1 MRRWLYIGLLL
12 LPLLACEREW
22 ANDID
27 ASDPEGEVEITF
39 TVTRDDVLTKT
50 LGEDPGLTTM
60 HVAVFGSS
68 HYLKQYVKATP
79 VRTTDRDSTG
89 TSIKMPQYT
98 FSVKIGLS
106 NSRRFV
112 HFIGNGPESIPFG
125 KDFDVLPTLI
135 GEQET
140 GFWQMREV
148 PGIYAEVDGDG
159 DYIKPGGG
167 KRGKDDDYVA
177 SEDTK
182 KYFQNVPLIRNWA
195 KVLLYAEPVGTS
207 HFVPKSFA
215 IVNMPKRGTLVPYG
229 GTKGFITNYKDLS
242 FDDLTGDSY
251 QYGGNL
257 PDTVEFSPL
266 PPTADEFVHPEE
278 YPNTRV
284 RKYNEPADP
293 SNPVDDEL
301 AAVYLYERPIPNSE
315 LQPTYVIIYGR
326 YINTSDIDVPPEG
339 EDCYYKV
346 DLMSKGE
353 YYPILRNFKYKIDIH
368 RISAVGHATPEEAAA
383 GAGSADVSADI
394 NASHLSDISDGT
406 RRMAIQPWMAKT
418 YVRAGRDSLYVTFY
432 DNITVDDPQPNLKE
446 TTLLGNRYVSCR
458 LIPDLGDNNIIIVS
472 DDSIGVA
479 DPVKI
484 DPVTGKENDNY
495 GWRPIHFTVNDPKK
509 AALRTQ
515 TLRIVCKSNPD
526 PPGPNEERDSLYRDV
541 VISLMSTQEMRVD
554 CVQDR
559 VLRVPGEKVQ
569 LNVSLPDGLIESM
582 FPLEFYIEAVKKT
595 LTPDTGEK
603 NNNLP
608 VLSGPSPVN
617 PARQAFYFQR
627 TLTWA
632 EYKGLTPRLDFE
644 DDSRW
649 RTFPCYFRTN
659 CKQSATEIYVVNEFF
674 RTENDSFSNFESF
687 SNPCYTSPI
696 PSVSGGT
703 VTVEAGM
710 MTEEDLSEKVYLELK
725 NLKPADEEW
734 EPVSSGQFAGKYAY
748 SPTDKKMSFEFK
760 TTTEGGDV
768 AVTLS
773 TENGLYEEVTLLP
786 WHFANVGFVDGVAM
800 PSNTSKCSNVAWGYV
815 SGTGDNRDVLLG
827 FYTDAAKVHPHVWL
841 NGNSGELGIPSE
853 FTSTNGYDLSAQ
865 HSSVSNY
872 AGQDNYH
879 WAELTTGIGSMQ
891 NASVTLSANGYVE
904 ETVSAPRFKG
914 ALCSFTLSASDF
926 DTILADGDVMEDV
939 TDNQITGKFQ
949 LYLKSSDPEQKKPSK
964 HTASNGILLPAGG
977 KYTWDAEIDSDSNDV
992 FPCFVQ
998 FTYYFADGALKKP
1011 RSAEPEQDESNYF
1024 EYSGNRYNYIWTMSY
1039 KETKGRLVMEA
1050 YPDRDIVITGIVMR
1064 GFRGFLNSTGDTGGG
1079 DVDFGGDLGDGGKL

>member
-148 PGIYAEVDGDG
+148 PGIYAEVDGNG
-159 DYIKPGGG
+159 DYINKEGG
-167 KRGKDDDYVA
+167 KWQKGDDYVA
-177 SEDTK
+177 SEKTK
-182 KYFQNVPLIRNWA
+182 KYFRDVPLIRNWA

-207 HFVPKSFA
+207 HFIPHSFA

-229 GTKGFITNYKDLS
+229 GTKGFITNYKDLT

-251 QYGGNL
+251 QYTGNL
-257 PDTVEFSPL
+257 PDTVEFDPL
-266 PPTADEFVHPEE
+266 PPTADEFEHPENF
-278 YPNTRV
+278 PNTRV
-284 RKYNEPADP
+284 RKYVVPSDP
-293 SNPVDDEL
+293 DKDDEL

-315 LQPTYVIIYGR
+315 LQPTYVIMYGE
-326 YINTSDIDVPPEG
+326 YKDSDYPDGVM
-339 EDCYYKV
+339 CYYKV
-346 DLMSKGE
+346 DLMSGGQ
-353 YYPILRNFKYKIDIH
+353 YYPILRNFKYRINVRK
-368 RISAVGHATPEEAAA
+368 ISAVGHNSPEEAAA

-394 NASHLSDISDGT
+394 NASHLPDISDGT

-418 YVRAGRDSLYVTFY
+418 FIREEKKKERLYVAFY
-432 DNITVDDPQPNLKE
+432 NDITATDPKPVLDD
-446 TTLLGNRYVSCR
+446 TTLDGKRYVSYQ
-458 LIPDLGDNNIIIVS
+458 LIPELEENNIIKEI
-472 DDSIGVA
+472 SIGKA
-479 DPVKI
+479 DTVKTDHI
-484 DPVTGKENDNY
+484 TGKKNENY
-495 GWRPIHFTVNDPKK
+495 GWRPISFAVEDPDS
-509 AALRTQ
+509 AVVRSQ
-515 TLRIVCKSNPD
+515 TLRIVCKSY
-526 PPGPNEERDSLYRDV
+526 GPNEEVDSLYRDV
-541 VISLMSTQEMRVD
+541 VISLMPTQEMRVD

-582 FPLEFYIEAVKKT
+582 FPLEFYVEAVKKT

-608 VLSGPSPVN
+608 VLYGPSPVDTT
-617 PARQAFYFQR
+617 RQAFYFQR

-659 CKQSATEIYVVNEFF
+659 CDQSATEIYVVHEFF
-674 RTENDSFSNFESF
+674 YTENDSFSNFESF

-725 NLKPADEEW
+725 NLKPADEGW
-734 EPVSSGQFAGKYAY
+734 TPVSSGPFAGMYAY
-748 SPTDKKMSFEFK
+748 TPSAKQMSFEFK
-760 TTTEGGDV
+760 TTADGGDV

-773 TENGLYEEVTLLP
+773 TESGLYEEVTLLP

-815 SGTGDNRDVLLG
+815 SGAEDNRSVLLG
-827 FYTDAAKVHPHVWL
+827 FYTDTTKVHPRVWL
-841 NGNSGELGIPSE
+841 RGNSGALSIPSE
-853 FTSTNGYDLSAQ
+853 FTSTNGYDLSSQ
-865 HSSVSNY
+865 HSGVSNY

-879 WAELTTGIGSMQ
+879 WAELTTGTGSMQ
-891 NASVTLSANGYVE
+891 DASVTLSANGYVE

-914 ALCSFTLSASDF
+914 ALCSYTLSGSDF
-926 DTILADGDVMEDV
+926 DAILADGDFMEEVSD
-939 TDNQITGKFQ
+939 DQITGKFQ
-949 LYLKSSDPEQKKPSK
+949 LYLMSDDPDQKKPSK
-964 HTASNGILLPAGG
+964 HTDSNGILLPAGG
-977 KYTWDAEIDSDSNDV
+977 QYTWDTQIDSDSKDV
-992 FPCFVQ
+992 YPFYVE

-1011 RSAEPEQDESNYF
+1011 RSAEPEQDESNYY
-1024 EYSGNRYNYIWTMSY
+1024 EYSGNRYNYIWTLPY
-1039 KETKGRLVMEA
+1039 KVSTGRLVMDA